1 LFNLNVPMPK
11 INKVNFA
18 INSRCY
24 NTSNTNTFYP
34 QSMYLDQG
42 TTIWNQPG
50 SINLD
55 TAMGMPFFH

>member
-1 LFNLNVPMPK
+1 MPK

-55 TAMGMPFFH
+55 TSMGMPFFH